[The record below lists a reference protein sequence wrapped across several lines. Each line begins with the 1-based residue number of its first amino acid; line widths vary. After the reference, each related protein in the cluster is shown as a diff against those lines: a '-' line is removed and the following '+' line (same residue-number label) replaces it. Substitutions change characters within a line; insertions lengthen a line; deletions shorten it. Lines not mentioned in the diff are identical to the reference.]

1 MRAEFM
7 GLLGNLLGLTPE
19 QREQLM
25 SEEGQARIEANME
38 ELGPSSSAPSP
49 QGELQMPSGPV
60 FPGQESPEREAGRL
74 PVLLTEL
81 IEAVLA
87 PSGSGR

>member
-1 MRAEFM
+1 M

-38 ELGPSSSAPSP
+38 ELGAQLERAVS

-60 FPGQESPEREAGRL
+60 FPGQESPDARPGDY
-74 PVLLTEL
+74 PFF
-81 IEAVLA
+81 
-87 PSGSGR
+87 SQN